1 MHASRR
7 QTQPARATAGGKTR
21 PGGSPRRGGL
31 RWLVLLLALLGMW
44 GRGPVATA
52 CPFCRSV
59 SQTFSDRLR
68 AAAVV
73 VRARLLEVPDPDAPA
88 NLVRTWPYRVQQ
100 VLKGKQYV
108 RPGQQIL
115 APRLQ
120 SPKPGT
126 QVVILGADPPDIYWA
141 VPVEISDRAWSYIQR
156 LPSLPPEG
164 PQRLRHFLPLLVDTD
179 PFVAADAYDEFAKA
193 PYEAVKG
200 LRPWLDP
207 AWLRQHI
214 QHPQRSA
221 SLKRLLLLLL
231 AQCGQEEDARWL
243 EELLAKGPW
252 PGEQVRWLDSA
263 IACYLTLSG
272 PQGLPLVRKRFLQDP
287 RVPFGEVYAAV
298 LALRFHGQQEQIIPR
313 QELVQALHDVL
324 DRPPLVDLVLPD
336 LARWEDWSLVE
347 RLGRLFEQLGPQ
359 EQFVRPAIVRYML
372 VCPRPEARQLLA
384 RWEKQHPRLVRQAR
398 LLPAGAARG
407 VARRPK
413 EKKPQEK
420 PSEPNSQPA
429 AEPDEAKPAPTAE
442 PTEAPGEQNQK
453 APLPL
458 VAPEP
463 GASGSDTSPESES
476 RPSQTAPGGEQ
487 PQLQPPEPEITPGQ
501 RTGAVVALLA
511 WSVLLLLA
519 YVWLLR

>member
-7 QTQPARATAGGKTR
+7 QTQPARATASGKT
-21 PGGSPRRGGL
+21 RRGGL

-100 VLKGKQYV
+100 VLKGKQHI
-108 RPGQQIL
+108 RPGQRIL

-141 VPVEISDRAWSYIQR
+141 VPVEISDRAWSYIEQ

-164 PQRLRHFLPLLVDTD
+164 PQRLRHFLPLLVDVD

-200 LRPWLDP
+200 LRSWLDP

-214 QHPQRSA
+214 QHPQHSA

-243 EELLAKGPW
+243 EQLLAKRPW

-287 RVPFGEVYAAV
+287 QVPFGEVYAAV

-313 QELVQALHDVL
+313 PLLVQALHDVL
-324 DRPPLVDLVLPD
+324 DRPRLVDLVLPD

-407 VARRPK
+407 VARRPR
-413 EKKPQEK
+413 EKQPQEK
-420 PSEPNSQPA
+420 PSEPDSQPT
-429 AEPDEAKPAPTAE
+429 AEPDEAKP
-442 PTEAPGEQNQK
+442 TEASAKQNQEN
-453 APLPL
+453 PLPL

-476 RPSQTAPGGEQ
+476 RPSGTTPGGEQ
-487 PQLQPPEPEITPGQ
+487 PQLQSPEPEEITPEQ
-501 RTGAVVALLA
+501 RAVAVGTLLA